1 MGIVYRARQ
10 AGLDRVVALKVI
22 RSGEFADVTEVR
34 RFRAEAEAAAT
45 LDHPNIVPIYEVG
58 EHRGVQFYAMRL
70 VDGGSL
76 STRMADHAIVKASTR
91 TEGKTRQQAAAKLI
105 ATVARA
111 VHHAHQRSILHRD
124 LKPGN
129 ILLDEAGQPHVT
141 DFGLARRIGK
151 DSTLTRTGAIL
162 GTPSYMAPEQARGK
176 ENVTTAADV
185 YGLGAVL
192 YELLTGQP
200 PFAGE
205 DVLDTLYQVREREP
219 AAVRSLCPWVDRDLE
234 TICLKCLEK
243 DPGKRY
249 SSAAAMAEDL
259 ERWHSGEPILARRAG
274 PVERALKWARR
285 NPAGAGLVTL
295 VQGWWR
301 RRQ

>member
-1 MGIVYRARQ
+1 MV
-10 AGLDRVVALKVI
+10 
-22 RSGEFADVTEVR
+22 
-34 RFRAEAEAAAT
+34 
-45 LDHPNIVPIYEVG
+45 
-58 EHRGVQFYAMRL
+58 RL

-91 TEGKTRQQAAAKLI
+91 TEGKTRRQQAAAKLI

-176 ENVTTAADV
+176 ENVTSSGRRVRVGGGVVRVADGPTAV
-185 YGLGAVL
+185 RR
-192 YELLTGQP
+192 
-200 PFAGE
+200 E
-205 DVLDTLYQVREREP
+205 DVLDTLY
-219 AAVRSLCPWVDRDLE
+219 L
-234 TICLKCLEK
+234 
-243 DPGKRY
+243 
-249 SSAAAMAEDL
+249 
-259 ERWHSGEPILARRAG
+259 
-274 PVERALKWARR
+274 
-285 NPAGAGLVTL
+285 
-295 VQGWWR
+295 
-301 RRQ
+301 